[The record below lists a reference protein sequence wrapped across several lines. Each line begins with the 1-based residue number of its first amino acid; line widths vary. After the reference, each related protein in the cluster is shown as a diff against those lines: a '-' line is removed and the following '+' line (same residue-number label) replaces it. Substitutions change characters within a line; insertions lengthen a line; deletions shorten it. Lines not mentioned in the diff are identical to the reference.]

1 MKNASSQSSMTLN
14 FFPQILN
21 YMPFDNIFEQLMKM
35 SELNQQLMLLS
46 EEEILLKKNSKVW
59 NFLFLQC

>member
-1 MKNASSQSSMTLN
+1 
-14 FFPQILN
+14 
-21 YMPFDNIFEQLMKM
+21 MPFDNIFEQLMKM
-35 SELNQQLMLLS
+35 SDLNQQLMLLS